1 MSMASSTRRIGSIF
15 ALAVTLAAA
24 GAAMSRGGR
33 PTVRVTDFG
42 AEPGSRR
49 NATAAVRRA
58 LDACRKAERPVLVF
72 PKGRYDFWP
81 EGGVEKVYFESN
93 TTDNNPKRLAL
104 FIEGLTGLTVEGN
117 GSAFVFHD
125 RIQPITVDGSREVT
139 IRDLSIDWDIPLS
152 AEAVVADATE
162 DHIDLR
168 IDERQFPHVVEDG
181 RLVFTGEGWR
191 SAWRSAME
199 FDGRTLQVVPGTGD
213 AGCLGRNWREHRAD
227 IVAPGL
233 VRLHRRFER
242 RPAVGNV
249 LVLRH
254 SDRDHAGI
262 FAVDSR
268 DVTVENV
275 NLYHAAGLGLL
286 AQFTE
291 NLTVRNFNA
300 VPSPARRVLSGHD
313 DGIQVSNCRGLV
325 LVERCRFHGLMDD
338 PINVHGT
345 SVRILEKPA
354 PDRLVCRFMHEQS
367 TGMAWGHAGDRVG
380 FIENESMR
388 TVGEGVLVSFTPI
401 DRDTFEL
408 RLARPAPAEI
418 EPGDAL
424 ENLTW
429 SPDVTIRGNHFAS
442 NRARGLLV
450 STPGR
455 VTIER
460 NRFES
465 SGSAIL
471 IAGDANYWYE
481 SGAVRDVVIRQNTF
495 DAVCNSSPYQFG
507 EGVISI
513 MPEIPKPDPAFPF
526 HRNIR
531 IQDNEF
537 HPSDYP
543 VLYAKSVDGL
553 VFSGNRLS
561 RGRAFEPYHAR
572 KATLT
577 FEACRRVRVEGNRVA
592 EDVLGRNIVLAGTP
606 PSEVLI
612 GPNQNWVR

>member
-1 MSMASSTRRIGSIF
+1 MAQRAWKIGGIF
-15 ALAVTLAAA
+15 ALAASMAAA
-24 GAAMSRGGR
+24 GAAMSQGDR

-42 AEPGSRR
+42 AEPDSRR

-58 LDACRKAERPVLVF
+58 IDACRKTERPVIVF

-93 TTDNNPKRLAL
+93 TTDNNPKRLAI
-104 FIEGLTGLTVEGN
+104 FIEGFAGLTLEGG
-117 GSAFVFHD
+117 GSTFVFHD
-125 RIQPITVDGSREVT
+125 RIQPFTIDGSTGVT
-139 IRDLSIDWDIPLS
+139 IRNLSIDWDIPLS
-152 AEAVVADATE
+152 AEAVVAAATA
-162 DHIDLR
+162 DYIDLR

-191 SAWRSAME
+191 SPWRSAME
-199 FDGRTLQVVPGTGD
+199 FDGKTLQVVPGTGD
-213 AGCLGRNWREHRAD
+213 AGCLGRNWREHRAEA
-227 IVAPGL
+227 VSRGL
-233 VRLHRRFER
+233 IRLHRGFER

-254 SDRDHAGI
+254 GDRDHAGL

-268 DVTVENV
+268 NVTVENV
-275 NLYHAAGLGLL
+275 NLHHAAGLGLL

-313 DGIQVSNCRGLV
+313 DGVHVSNCRGLV
-325 LVERCRFHGLMDD
+325 LVEGCRFHGLMDD

-345 SVRILEKPA
+345 SVRIVERTA
-354 PDRLVCRFMHEQS
+354 ADRLVCRFMHEQS
-367 TGMAWGHAGDRVG
+367 TGMLWGHAGDRVG

-388 TVGEGVLVSFTPI
+388 TVGDGVVASFKAI
-401 DRDTFEL
+401 DRDHFEI
-408 RLARPAPAEI
+408 RLEQPAPADI

-455 VTIER
+455 VVIEK

-471 IAGDANYWYE
+471 IAGDANYWFE
-481 SGAVRDVVIRQNTF
+481 SGAVRDVVIRQNVF

-513 MPEIPKPDPAFPF
+513 LPEIPTPSPAFPF

-531 IQDNEF
+531 IEDNEF

-543 VLYAKSVDGL
+543 VLYATSVDGL
-553 VFSGNRLS
+553 VFSNNRLT
-561 RGRAFEPYHAR
+561 RGRAYEPYHAR

-577 FEACRRVRVEGNRVA
+577 FEACRNVRVDGNRVA
-592 EDVLGRNIVLAGTP
+592 DDVLGRNILLPGTSA
-606 PSEVLI
+606 SEVTV

>member
-1 MSMASSTRRIGSIF
+1 
-15 ALAVTLAAA
+15 
-24 GAAMSRGGR
+24 
-33 PTVRVTDFG
+33 
-42 AEPGSRR
+42 
-49 NATAAVRRA
+49 
-58 LDACRKAERPVLVF
+58 
-72 PKGRYDFWP
+72 
-81 EGGVEKVYFESN
+81 
-93 TTDNNPKRLAL
+93 
-104 FIEGLTGLTVEGN
+104 
-117 GSAFVFHD
+117 
-125 RIQPITVDGSREVT
+125 
-139 IRDLSIDWDIPLS
+139 
-152 AEAVVADATE
+152 
-162 DHIDLR
+162 
-168 IDERQFPHVVEDG
+168 
-181 RLVFTGEGWR
+181 
-191 SAWRSAME
+191 
-199 FDGRTLQVVPGTGD
+199 
-213 AGCLGRNWREHRAD
+213 
-227 IVAPGL
+227 VAPGL

-249 LVLRH
+249 LVMRH
-254 SDRDHAGI
+254 SDRDHAGL
-262 FAVDSR
+262 FAIDSR

-275 NLYHAAGLGLL
+275 NLHHAAGLGLL

-325 LVERCRFHGLMDD
+325 LVEGCRFHGLMDD

-345 SVRILEKPA
+345 SVRIIERPA

-367 TGMAWGHAGDRVG
+367 TGMEWGHPGDRVG
-380 FIENESMR
+380 FIENDSMR
-388 TVGEGVLVSFTPI
+388 TVGEGVVVSSRVI
-401 DRDTFEL
+401 DRDNFEL
-408 RLARPAPAEI
+408 RFREPVPGGI

-455 VTIER
+455 VVIEK

-471 IAGDANYWYE
+471 IAGDANDWYE
-481 SGAVRDVVIRQNTF
+481 SGAVRDVVIRQNVF
-495 DAVCNSSPYQFG
+495 EAVCNGSPYQFG

-513 MPEIPKPDPAFPF
+513 LPEIPKPDPAFPF
-526 HRNIR
+526 HRNVR
-531 IQDNEF
+531 IEANDFQ
-537 HPSDYP
+537 PSDYP

-553 VFSGNRLS
+553 VFSNNRLT

-577 FEACRRVRVEGNRVA
+577 LEACRRVRVDGNRVA
-592 EDVLGRNIVLAGTP
+592 DDVLGRNIVLAGTP
-606 PSEVLI
+606 PAELAI